1 MANKYEQI
9 KKAQAQTPDGWK
21 FDAQHFILWNE
32 KEIYTDSE
40 TDENGVFYRLSLK
53 YDAEATGEG
62 WSRKATGRQ
71 VPTVHIDRYT
81 PTDEESV
88 MFSVVWILKKNA
100 GEPQSRRNFNY
111 LLKLAQTIDT
121 AKLFEEGRAKDT
133 GATSNYLGQPLAQD
147 EKETAEEATEEE
159 TTTETPKA
167 PYKTAEEITAAF
179 IADGWTKTTAFRD
192 ATPEEITAAGV
203 WIEQRAE
210 RGEKF
215 YIMTKSGNFYDQ
227 NGSIIYYNIHTA
239 TEPDEATASQEEPAN
254 EPESTTEPTT
264 DGEKEPLNPEELTGV
279 FGEIVKGVEKLEEIA
294 SETPE
299 QFAARCEAKTA
310 EIFPAKKVEAIT
322 ADIMESVNAIL
333 DGADTSET
341 IPPEEVP
348 TEDETATGA
357 ATETQKTASEAA
369 PDMFAEL
376 AKAYFTG
383 KTAPAIRPKAKKET
397 DPKNNTAEAETTA
410 TADESE
416 PEKPTAPPLKSDYGY
431 TGEASDTFTTEE
443 IDTLTSGG
451 QVERIGKYDR
461 RYIYISAKYNDR
473 TALIYQTEAN
483 AGKIQPG
490 KSLDYCGF
498 ITGGKFY
505 RGDNK
510 GIIESLQADI
520 NAAIL
525 QKLPTEEAAQ
535 ANAEQTKGADS
546 YNMRTAEELK
556 QREYTEE
563 ARRKFCMGEE
573 PQLKVYFNHYP
584 ESESAIIK
592 YIEDPA
598 QYIEERAAEYI
609 EARPVE
615 ILKNYIIYNRTA
627 PHYYN
632 IAADPGNMAHQLKRM
647 AAAVT
652 DQKTLR
658 IELTDGATIRA
669 EASAIKYI
677 GNRGKIY
684 SCNYNLIDGER
695 ESRADIMPEEI
706 KAIYHGQRTLY
717 RAA

>member
-1 MANKYEQI
+1 MASIKLSEVKKYNEAAGNGFQFDVSGYVMHGDKTLELDIEQ
-9 KKAQAQTPDGWK
+9 
-21 FDAQHFILWNE
+21 
-32 KEIYTDSE
+32 
-40 TDENGVFYRLSLK
+40 ENGNILEFTICYI
-53 YDAEATGEG
+53 AETEGEG
-62 WSRKATGRQ
+62 WSAKRTGRHI
-71 VPTVHIDRYT
+71 PTLRAYNLVKGFTESCYHVNFLY
-81 PTDEESV
+81 DEVIGEAKT
-88 MFSVVWILKKNA
+88 KKM
-100 GEPQSRRNFNY
+100 FNY
-111 LLKLAQTIDT
+111 LLKLSNSIDMEPYKARALEMINPTETEEAPEPVEVDENSAIIEGMKFEDASGDVYTITKLDAMQVEFNSGARSLYDFGTSRTVGAVLHGLGNGAHLISAPQNAQT
-121 AKLFEEGRAKDT
+121 
-133 GATSNYLGQPLAQD
+133 
-147 EKETAEEATEEE
+147 ATETDE
-159 TTTETPKA
+159 TTT
-167 PYKTAEEITAAF
+167 AE
-179 IADGWTKTTAFRD
+179 
-192 ATPEEITAAGV
+192 
-203 WIEQRAE
+203 
-210 RGEKF
+210 
-215 YIMTKSGNFYDQ
+215 
-227 NGSIIYYNIHTA
+227 
-239 TEPDEATASQEEPAN
+239 EEPAN
-254 EPESTTEPTT
+254 EPESTTETAT

-299 QFAARCEAKTA
+299 QFAAKCEAKTA
-310 EIFPAKKVEAIT
+310 KIFPAEKTEAIT

-357 ATETQKTASEAA
+357 ATETQETESDTA

-383 KTAPAIRPKAKKET
+383 KTAPASRQKAKKET
-397 DPKNNTAEAETTA
+397 EPKNETAEAETTA

-505 RGDNK
+505 RGDNN